1 MAMKGFSGRSAC
13 VYAAA
18 VAALILLRIAPGLAA
33 ETAERPYNPP
43 VGSRWII
50 ESEANSDQART
61 NRTET
66 VRIKTRAELTIDAK
80 TVDGFKITYIN
91 RGTTVEGTAASLELL
106 RSWAQAQENVA
117 IHATTDL
124 AGKPLNVDN
133 LDEAKGAM
141 RNMTGALTAPYQDK
155 PELLAVFKQMIS
167 RFDVDAGKAALVYIG
182 DLAAL
187 AKAQNTGMTPG
198 EVRRASH
205 EVDSPLGGGSLKSNE
220 TFEMMDADIAAGQ
233 LKYVETV
240 SYDAASLKDFTQSF
254 IKRLTAASGA
264 AMTPERIDSLYSS
277 LALSLDQRTE
287 FEVEDGMTRKITTK
301 KVTGVRVMGQNSS
314 KTETSTITVTPAP

>member
-1 MAMKGFSGRSAC
+1 MAMKGFSDRSAS

-18 VAALILLRIAPGLAA
+18 VAALILLHVAPGLAA

-61 NRTET
+61 DRTET
-66 VRIKTRAELTIDAK
+66 LRIKTRAELTIDAK
-80 TVDGFKITYIN
+80 TVDGFKITYVN

-133 LDEAKGAM
+133 LEEAKAAI
-141 RNMTGALTAPYQDK
+141 RNMTGALTAPFQDK

-167 RFDVDAGKAALVYIG
+167 RFDVDAGKAALVYVG

-205 EVDSPLGGGSLKSNE
+205 EVDSPLRGGSLKSNE
-220 TFEMMDADIAAGQ
+220 TFEMMDTDIAAGR

-240 SYDAASLKDFTQSF
+240 SYDAASLRDFTQSF

-301 KVTGVRVMGQNSS
+301 KVTGVRVMGQNGS